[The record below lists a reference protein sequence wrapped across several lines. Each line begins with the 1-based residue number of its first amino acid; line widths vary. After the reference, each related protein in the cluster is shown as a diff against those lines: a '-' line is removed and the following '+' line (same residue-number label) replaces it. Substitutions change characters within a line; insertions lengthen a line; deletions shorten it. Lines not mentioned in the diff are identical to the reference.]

1 MTRMFVCLSVV
12 LLFVFAAV
20 NVASADET
28 VSQTT
33 TVTESVV
40 APCDC
45 SVPHF
50 DPCHPPIVYR
60 RGPFG
65 VYRPVIY
72 APTYY
77 PVYPRYV
84 RAWQPIYPFYCW

>member
-1 MTRMFVCLSVV
+1 MIRMFVYVSVV
-12 LLFVFAAV
+12 LLFVFATV
-20 NVASADET
+20 TIASADET

-45 SVPHF
+45 SAPHF
-50 DPCHPPIVYR
+50 DPCHPPVVYR
-60 RGPFG
+60 RGLFG
-65 VYRPVIY
+65 IYRPVVY
-72 APTYY
+72 APVYY

-84 RAWQPIYPFYCW
+84 RAWQPIYPVW

>member
-1 MTRMFVCLSVV
+1 MTRMIVCLSVV
-12 LLFVFAAV
+12 LLFVFAV
-20 NVASADET
+20 VHVASAEEAAP
-28 VSQTT
+28 QTT
-33 TVTESVV
+33 VVTETVV

-50 DPCHPPIVYR
+50 DPCCPPVVYR
-60 RGPFG
+60 RGLFG

-72 APTYY
+72 APVYY

-84 RAWQPIYPFYCW
+84 RTWQPVYPVW